1 MMFRRMMFRRIL
13 LSALLAVSLP
23 SLAGAGAMIMVKE
36 SARFNSTSKLYL
48 SKGNLRIEAI
58 EDQRVL
64 IYRAADDS
72 FWKLDPAAKTYQDMG
87 AMAGPGVAGAPKAP
101 EATYKKVASGEVV
114 NGFAT
119 DQYEVTA
126 GGEKIADVWM
136 ARTETVGLDP
146 ADVAGFRLL
155 AKRMESARVP
165 PRGFALSANAPE
177 GVPMRTI
184 AYYKGQ
190 TISINELSGV
200 TRWTVEP
207 ALFELPADYKPDT
220 RKP

>member
-1 MMFRRMMFRRIL
+1 MNSRHIV
-13 LSALLAVSLP
+13 LSVLLAAAFP
-23 SLAGAGAMIMVKE
+23 SLLGAGALIQVKE
-36 SARFNSTSKLYL
+36 SARTNSTSTLYL

-58 EDQRVL
+58 EEKRVM

-72 FWKLDPAAKTYQDMG
+72 FWALDPATRTYRDLG
-87 AMAGPGVAGAPKAP
+87 ATVGPAPDGAPKAP
-101 EATYKKVASGEVV
+101 AATYRKVASGEVV
-114 NGFAT
+114 NGLAT
-119 DQYEVTA
+119 DQYEVMA

-136 ARTETVGLDP
+136 ADARKAGLDP

-165 PRGFALSANAPE
+165 PRGYALSANAPE

-190 TISINELSGV
+190 TISINDLTSV
-200 TRWTVEP
+200 KNQDVP
-207 ALFELPADYKPDT
+207 ASMFELPPDYKADT
-220 RKP
+220 KAP

>member
-1 MMFRRMMFRRIL
+1 MNSRHIL
-13 LSALLAVSLP
+13 LSVLLAAAFP
-23 SLAGAGAMIMVKE
+23 SLLGAGALIQVKE
-36 SARFNSTSKLYL
+36 SARQNSTSTLYL

-58 EDQRVL
+58 EEKRVM

-72 FWKLDPAAKTYQDMG
+72 FWALDPAKKTYRDLG
-87 AMAGPGVAGAPKAP
+87 AVGPVPGGAPKAP
-101 EATYKKVASGEVV
+101 AATYRKVASGEVV
-114 NGFAT
+114 NGLAT

-136 ARTETVGLDP
+136 ADVKAAGLDP

-165 PRGFALSANAPE
+165 PRGYALSGNAPE

-184 AYYKGQ
+184 AYYKGLA
-190 TISINELSGV
+190 ISINDLTSV
-200 TRWTVEP
+200 KSQDVP
-207 ALFELPADYKPDT
+207 ASLFELPPDYKVDT
-220 RKP
+220 QAP